1 MWHTMIQQCLDHVT
15 MAIFDRGD
23 ERGHT
28 VLVLSR
34 NEHNHMRSALDKM
47 ESLMKRCGTKKI

>member
-1 MWHTMIQQCLDHVT
+1 MWHTMIQQSFDHVT

-28 VLVLSR
+28 VLVFGS
-34 NEHNHMRSALDKM
+34 NEQRHKRSA
-47 ESLMKRCGTKKI
+47 